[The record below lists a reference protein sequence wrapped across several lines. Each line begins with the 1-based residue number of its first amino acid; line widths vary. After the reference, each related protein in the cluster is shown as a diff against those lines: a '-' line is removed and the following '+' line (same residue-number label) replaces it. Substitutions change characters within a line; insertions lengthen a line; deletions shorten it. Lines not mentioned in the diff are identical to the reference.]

1 MTTPVKSVLAR
12 PSVAAAALLAAWFA
26 FGGSQIA
33 RAEDPETLAPPAQ
46 EMILVPAKDV
56 HALEARVAYLEET
69 VAALTESW
77 QHIDTHRLCV
87 SDDSGAETCITKA
100 QLDVFLSQSAQ
111 TKISEPAL
119 AQDAEL
125 APPAEATE
133 AAEVVAAAPTPPL
146 PRRRPSP
153 AEPATVVSENALP
166 QPEPKITGTVAPPP
180 HPKATQSRRRRSWK
194 STRNRPPNPKT
205 EDSQQSSTPGDNPAR
220 PRDAQP
226 RFGGVALSR
235 PD

>member
-12 PSVAAAALLAAWFA
+12 SSVAAAALLAAWFA

-33 RAEDPETLAPPAQ
+33 RAEEPETLAPPAQ

-77 QHIDTHRLCV
+77 QHIDSHRLCV

-100 QLDVFLSQSAQ
+100 QLDVFLSQSAHA
-111 TKISEPAL
+111 KISEPTL
-119 AQDAEL
+119 AQEAKL

-133 AAEVVAAAPTPPL
+133 AAEVVAAAPTPPASETAAE
-146 PRRRPSP
+146 PK
-153 AEPATVVSENALP
+153 AEPATVLSENALP
-166 QPEPKITGTVAPPP
+166 QPEPEITGTVASASASEGDAVAPA
-180 HPKATQSRRRRSWK
+180 PKLEVYEEPAAK
-194 STRNRPPNPKT
+194 S
-205 EDSQQSSTPGDNPAR
+205 DD
-220 PRDAQP
+220 
-226 RFGGVALSR
+226 
-235 PD
+235 

>member
-12 PSVAAAALLAAWFA
+12 PSVAAAALLAAWFT

-33 RAEDPETLAPPAQ
+33 RAEDPETIAPPAQ

-111 TKISEPAL
+111 AKTSEPAL
-119 AQDAEL
+119 AQEAKL

-133 AAEVVAAAPTPPL
+133 AAEVVAAAPT
-146 PRRRPSP
+146 SP
-153 AEPATVVSENALP
+153 AAEPAAEPATVVSENALP
-166 QPEPKITGTVAPPP
+166 QPEPEITGTVAAASASESDAVAPA
-180 HPKATQSRRRRSWK
+180 PKLEVYEEPAAK
-194 STRNRPPNPKT
+194 S
-205 EDSQQSSTPGDNPAR
+205 ED
-220 PRDAQP
+220 
-226 RFGGVALSR
+226 
-235 PD
+235 

>member
-12 PSVAAAALLAAWFA
+12 PSVAAAALLAAWFT

-33 RAEDPETLAPPAQ
+33 RAEDPETIAPPAQ

-111 TKISEPAL
+111 AKTSEPAL
-119 AQDAEL
+119 AQEAKL
-125 APPAEATE
+125 APPAEAAEATE
-133 AAEVVAAAPTPPL
+133 ATEATEVVAAAPT
-146 PRRRPSP
+146 SP
-153 AEPATVVSENALP
+153 AAEPAAEPATVVSENALP
-166 QPEPKITGTVAPPP
+166 QPEPEITGTVAAASASEGDAVAPA
-180 HPKATQSRRRRSWK
+180 PKLEVYEEPAAK
-194 STRNRPPNPKT
+194 S
-205 EDSQQSSTPGDNPAR
+205 ED
-220 PRDAQP
+220 
-226 RFGGVALSR
+226 
-235 PD
+235 

>member
-12 PSVAAAALLAAWFA
+12 PSVAAAALLAAWFT

-33 RAEDPETLAPPAQ
+33 RAEDPETIAPPAQ

-111 TKISEPAL
+111 AKTSEPAL
-119 AQDAEL
+119 AQEAKL

-133 AAEVVAAAPTPPL
+133 AAEVVAAAPTPPAAE
-146 PRRRPSP
+146 PA

-166 QPEPKITGTVAPPP
+166 QPEPEITGTVAAASASEGDAVAPA
-180 HPKATQSRRRRSWK
+180 PKLEVYEEPAAK
-194 STRNRPPNPKT
+194 S
-205 EDSQQSSTPGDNPAR
+205 ED
-220 PRDAQP
+220 
-226 RFGGVALSR
+226 
-235 PD
+235 

>member
-12 PSVAAAALLAAWFA
+12 PSVAAAALLAAWFT

-33 RAEDPETLAPPAQ
+33 RAEDPETIAPPAQ

-111 TKISEPAL
+111 AKTSEPAL
-119 AQDAEL
+119 AQEAKL
-125 APPAEATE
+125 APPAEAAE
-133 AAEVVAAAPTPPL
+133 ATEVVEAAPT
-146 PRRRPSP
+146 SP
-153 AEPATVVSENALP
+153 AAEPAAEPATVVSENALP
-166 QPEPKITGTVAPPP
+166 QPEPEITGTVAAASASEGDAVAPA
-180 HPKATQSRRRRSWK
+180 PKLEVYEEPAAK
-194 STRNRPPNPKT
+194 S
-205 EDSQQSSTPGDNPAR
+205 ED
-220 PRDAQP
+220 
-226 RFGGVALSR
+226 
-235 PD
+235 

>member
-12 PSVAAAALLAAWFA
+12 PSVAAAALLAAWFT

-33 RAEDPETLAPPAQ
+33 RAEEPEILAPPAQ

-100 QLDVFLSQSAQ
+100 QLDAFLSQSAQ
-111 TKISEPAL
+111 AKSSEPTL
-119 AQDAEL
+119 AQEAKL
-125 APPAEATE
+125 APPAEAT
-133 AAEVVAAAPTPPL
+133 EVVAAAPTPPASETAAE
-146 PRRRPSP
+146 PT

-166 QPEPKITGTVAPPP
+166 QPEPEITGTVASASASEGDAIAPA
-180 HPKATQSRRRRSWK
+180 PKLEVYEEPAAK
-194 STRNRPPNPKT
+194 S
-205 EDSQQSSTPGDNPAR
+205 EE
-220 PRDAQP
+220 
-226 RFGGVALSR
+226 
-235 PD
+235 